1 MQNISVNLQTTTQGK
16 RVNEG
21 REKKEDNL
29 EMWAGPK
36 VDLGQKRGHSDLS
49 TKSTYTSNLTTQELL
64 ESNFVMDLQTPKPQG
79 INKNKTLR
87 GLT

>member
-1 MQNISVNLQTTTQGK
+1 MQGK

-64 ESNFVMDLQTPKPQG
+64 EINFVMDLQTPKPQG

>member
-1 MQNISVNLQTTTQGK
+1 MQTTAQGK

-21 REKKEDNL
+21 REKKEENL
-29 EMWAGPK
+29 EMWAGPR
-36 VDLGQKRGHSDLS
+36 VDLGQKRGHPDFS

-79 INKNKTLR
+79 VNKNKMLR
-87 GLT
+87 GPT

>member
-64 ESNFVMDLQTPKPQG
+64 ESNFVMDLQTPKP
-79 INKNKTLR
+79 
-87 GLT
+87 